1 MRAFRCFRT
10 AAALAAVLAAVPASG
25 QHVDPLRIFDLA
37 LQLPNQVM
45 EASVH
50 EGQPLKLT
58 LDGTDEFELIPVMAD
73 AGREVTV
80 AVYRAKANEP
90 VTRRLV
96 ERLALTVGTPAGLRS
111 HTGIR
116 VNVER
121 IRRASAPAPAR
132 QVAFVPAR
140 GLARS
145 LLQDNYCCVCCG
157 GICACGCGVVMDCGS
172 CCTGPCCLTQ
182 ATQASYERYLGVGR
196 ACETQFI
203 ATPRRA
209 AALRT
214 ASR

>member
-1 MRAFRCFRT
+1 MMFAFRSVQT
-10 AAALAAVLAAVPASG
+10 AAALAAVLAAVPASA
-25 QHVDPLRIFDLA
+25 QRVDPLRVFDVT

-45 EASVH
+45 EASIR

-58 LDGTDEFELIPVMAD
+58 LDGTDEFEFVPVMAD
-73 AGREVTV
+73 AGQGVAV
-80 AVYRAKANEP
+80 AVYRGRSNEP
-90 VTRRLV
+90 ATRRLV

-116 VNVER
+116 VVLDR
-121 IRRASAPAPAR
+121 IRQASAPAPAR

-140 GLARS
+140 GLAR
-145 LLQDNYCCVCCG
+145 
-157 GICACGCGVVMDCGS
+157 
-172 CCTGPCCLTQ
+172 TE
-182 ATQASYERYLGVGR
+182 ASYERYLGVGR

-203 ATPRRA
+203 GTPRPA